1 MLSLGWME
9 PAKVLCFCVTSF
21 PSCVVLFPPYSC
33 MHILLSCSGL
43 KCSCSCAISCLGQM
57 QELLETLLQKFFFYQ
72 MFVSFFQSHC
82 NWSVCFHI
90 STGWKYIAIPLLVSL
105 FGCNCYFP
113 LSSKEDAWLI
123 CPSKSGLTC
132 TVLHQQ
138 GETASQIFVFQRQHV
153 VSVQLQFPWRKMVR
167 LLIRGCSFL
176 PILAK
181 NNIKQGES
189 RVRSMQLPD
198 TVQ

>member
-1 MLSLGWME
+1 MLSWGWME

-21 PSCVVLFPPYSC
+21 PSCPPPD
-33 MHILLSCSGL
+33 ILVCISCSGL
-43 KCSCSCAISCLGQM
+43 KCSCSCAISCPGQM
-57 QELLETLLQKFFFYQ
+57 QELLEALLQNS
-72 MFVSFFQSHC
+72 SFIECLGHFSG
-82 NWSVCFHI
+82 SLKLIFVCFHI
-90 STGWKYIAIPLLVSL
+90 PTGWKYIAIPLLVSL

-132 TVLHQQ
+132 TILHQQ
-138 GETASQIFVFQRQHV
+138 EETASQIFIFQRQYV

-176 PILAK
+176 PVPAK